1 MTADKALQL
10 LKDGNRRYVE
20 GDLKHPHTDPKWRG
34 KLIGS
39 QHPFAV
45 ILSCADSRV
54 VPELLFDQ
62 GLGDLFVIRVAGNV
76 AKDKVF
82 GSIEYAVKFLN
93 SKLIVVLGHESCGA
107 VNASLGNADPGG
119 HIGSIIEKI
128 KPAVYMA
135 KNMQGDLLTNAIKI
149 NAQIVGEEIKETKPI
164 IADAVE
170 NAGVKVVSAYYRL
183 SDGQVEF
190 FD

>member
-1 MTADKALQL
+1 MTAEEALKL
-10 LKDGNRRYVE
+10 LKDGNKRYVK
-20 GDLKHPHTDPKWRG
+20 GDLRHPHTDPDRRHE
-34 KLIGS
+34 LTAA

-135 KNMQGDLLTNAIKI
+135 RRMKGDLLTNAVKV
-149 NAQIVGEEIKETKPI
+149 NAEIVAEEIKETKPI
-164 IADAVE
+164 ISDAVE
-170 NAGVKVVSAYYRL
+170 AAGVKVVSAYYKL
-183 SDGQVEF
+183 DSGEVEWL
-190 FD
+190 

>member
-1 MTADKALQL
+1 MTAEEALKL
-10 LKDGNRRYVE
+10 LKDGNKRYVK
-20 GDLKHPHTDPKWRG
+20 GDLKHPHTDPDRRHE
-34 KLIGS
+34 LTAA

-135 KNMQGDLLTNAIKI
+135 RRMKGDLLTNAVKV
-149 NAQIVGEEIKETKPI
+149 NAEIVAEEIKETKPI
-164 IADAVE
+164 ISDAVE
-170 NAGVKVVSAYYRL
+170 AAGVKVVSAYYKL
-183 SDGQVEF
+183 DSGEVEWL
-190 FD
+190 